1 MNSYNMLFHFES
13 EEYALLEIKR
23 TLDQETDKSK
33 LYFWLLYDKSN
44 GTLKK
49 LNFVSMSQDEENQFR
64 TFEHE
69 HLAFDTQIAV
79 LFSADTEYFMDV
91 MPVEE
96 ELNVELKQAIDEF
109 LNIIELPN

>member
-1 MNSYNMLFHFES
+1 MNSYKILFHFES
-13 EEYALLEIKR
+13 GEYALLEIKR
-23 TLDQETDKSK
+23 ILDQETDKSK

-44 GTLKK
+44 STLKK
-49 LNFVSMSQDEENQFR
+49 LNFVSMSQDEDNQIR

-91 MPVEE
+91 LSVEE
-96 ELNVELKQAIDEF
+96 ELAIVLKQAIYEF
-109 LNIIELPN
+109 LDKTELAG